1 MCTLA
6 LYFQEFED
14 YPLVIA
20 ANRDE
25 FFARP
30 SEPPRI
36 LATKPVVLAGIDLL
50 AGGTWLGVNEHGLV
64 AGILN
69 RRSET
74 KRRQTAIRSRGLL
87 CLDMLSAGDPE
98 QARSL
103 LDKADGLSYQ
113 PFNLLIA
120 NAEAAFVSYNQGE
133 VISTCRLRKGLHV
146 LSNTAIY
153 DSRSQKVEYAH
164 ALFSSAGERF
174 LGEQETNSRLSSMK
188 RALADHTLRS
198 ELSDAKDAIC
208 VHTEA
213 YGTVSSSL
221 IFYNRLEKCFY
232 AYYAPGPPCREDYGE
247 PLSLKV
253 Q

>member
-6 LYFQEFED
+6 FYFQQFEG

-25 FFARP
+25 FFSRP
-30 SEPPRI
+30 SEPPSI
-36 LATKPVVLAGIDLL
+36 LARKPIVLAGTDRV

-69 RRSET
+69 RRSST
-74 KRRQTAIRSRGLL
+74 KRAETAVRSRGLL
-87 CLDMLSAGDPE
+87 CLDMLSARNPE

-103 LDKADGLSYQ
+103 LDKEEGSSYQ

-133 VISTCRLRKGLHV
+133 NISSHKLQKGLHV
-146 LSNTAIY
+146 LSNSSID
-153 DSRSQKVEYAH
+153 DSRSQKLEHAH

-174 LGEQETNSRLSSMK
+174 VPGQATDSWLPSVK
-188 RALADHTLRS
+188 RALSDHTLGS
-198 ELSDAKDAIC
+198 EFSDPKDAIC

-232 AYYAPGPPCREDYGE
+232 TYYAPGPPCREDYGE
-247 PLSLKV
+247 RLSLKV
-253 Q
+253 P

>member
-6 LYFQEFED
+6 LYFQQFED

-25 FFARP
+25 FFTRP

-36 LATKPVVLAGIDLL
+36 LARKPVVLAGTDRV
-50 AGGTWLGVNEHGLV
+50 AGGTWLGVNEHGIV

-69 RRSET
+69 RRSNT
-74 KRRQTAIRSRGLL
+74 KREKTAVRSRGLL
-87 CLDMLSAGDPE
+87 CLDMLSAKNPE

-103 LDKADGLSYQ
+103 LDKEEGSSYQ

-120 NAEAAFVSYNQGE
+120 NAEAAFVGYNEGAT
-133 VISTCRLRKGLHV
+133 ISTYRLQKGLHV
-146 LSNTAIY
+146 LSNTSIY
-153 DSRSQKVEYAH
+153 DSRPQKIEHAY

-174 LGEQETNSRLSSMK
+174 LAGQAIHSWLPSVK
-188 RALADHTLRS
+188 RALADHTLGS
-198 ELSDAKDAIC
+198 EFSDPKDAIC

-221 IFYNRLEKCFY
+221 IFYTCLEKCFY

-247 PLSLKV
+247 RLSLKV
-253 Q
+253 P